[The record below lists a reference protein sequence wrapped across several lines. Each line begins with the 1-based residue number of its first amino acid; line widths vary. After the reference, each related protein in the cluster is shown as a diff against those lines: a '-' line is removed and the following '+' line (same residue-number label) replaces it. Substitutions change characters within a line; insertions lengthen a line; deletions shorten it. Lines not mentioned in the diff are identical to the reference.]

1 MNKRHYAS
9 LIWHRAY
16 MFLKADSATY
26 YLGSLWWLLEPLI
39 YLSAF
44 YIIFGL
50 VMKRGDGIEFVG
62 FLLCGLVYFKWFSTS
77 ISMSARSIV
86 NNASLINQIYLPK
99 VVFPLIDMACC
110 TLRFAMVLAVFLPFM
125 IIIAGISEVWLALPL
140 VMLMQAVF
148 TVGAGLFMSFMIP
161 IYPDLQ
167 KVLDNFMMLLFYLSG
182 VFFDISK
189 SSEKVQAI
197 LKLNPMAVLLHE
209 YRQILLYGQWPD
221 WQILG
226 TIGLFSA
233 LLLALSVYLL
243 TLYDRKLPYYL
254 D

>member
-1 MNKRHYAS
+1 
-9 LIWHRAY
+9 

-44 YIIFGL
+44 YVIFGV
-50 VMKRGDGIEFVG
+50 VMQRGDGIEFVG

-77 ISMSARSIV
+77 ISMAARSIV

-99 VVFPLIDMACC
+99 IVFPLIDITCC
-110 TLRFAMVLAVFLPFM
+110 TLRFAMVLALFLPFM
-125 IIIAGISEVWLALPL
+125 VFISGVNQAWLALP
-140 VMLMQAVF
+140 VIMLIQAIF
-148 TVGAGLFMSFMIP
+148 TVGAGLLIAFLVP

-167 KVLDNFMMLLFYLSG
+167 KVLDNFMILLFYLSG
-182 VFFDISK
+182 IFFDISQ
-189 SSEKVQAI
+189 SSEKIQAL
-197 LKLNPMAVLLHE
+197 LKLNPMAVFLHE

-221 WQILG
+221 WQTLSLI
-226 TIGLFSA
+226 TVFSVA
-233 LLLALSVYLL
+233 LLALSVYLL
-243 TLYDRKLPYYL
+243 TLFDRKLPYYL